1 MHFEC
6 FIILS
11 VCFLHISCN
20 SVFNFADWTSAYLVI
35 SNRRSILVA
44 NLNTT
49 TLERVPVRVE
59 NVVAT
64 ASEMSTGTIYWSDM
78 VLKKIFRL
86 TKGGEPEVVSNVC

>member
-1 MHFEC
+1 M
-6 FIILS
+6 
-11 VCFLHISCN
+11 
-20 SVFNFADWTSAYLVI
+20 I

-86 TKGGEPEVVSNVC
+86 TKGGEPEIVSFKHFTYAMLYFNYGV